1 MANIQSI
8 LAELIQERDR
18 ISQAIVALE
27 SLDGIDTRP
36 STSAR
41 QGHTVSAVAR
51 RRMAE
56 AQRARRAREQKSS
69 SHTKATAPR
78 RTMSA
83 EAIEKIRR
91 AKKKWW
97 KAKKASA

>member
-18 ISQAIVALE
+18 ISQAIAALE

-41 QGHTVSAVAR
+41 QGRTVSAVAR

-69 SHTKATAPR
+69 GQAKATAPR
-78 RTMSA
+78 LTPVKRTMSA
-83 EAIEKIRR
+83 ASRRKIAAAQR
-91 AKKKWW
+91 ARW
-97 KAKKASA
+97 